1 MKRLIRNAL
10 IVLMALP
17 ALAQAMTA
25 IVYQPQL
32 RDRDVPAA
40 SWPHIF
46 EVARS
51 QGFDTLVVQW
61 TRHGDGFTVPADR
74 DWLAARFD
82 DAGKAGLKLVL
93 GLSADPDF
101 FIRQQQPVRVL
112 DGYFRRLSRDDAVL
126 AKYWAARLDPKLIS
140 GWYLA
145 AEIDDA
151 RWRDADANAVL
162 TKFLSDEARRLRS
175 VLDRPVY
182 ASSFFVGNM
191 APATYASMIGQL
203 GRDSGIR
210 LWVQDG
216 AGTGRLNVA
225 ERQVYLDAVSDR
237 ANDCQNTAGRGVVYE
252 LFIQTGDDTA
262 FKAKP
267 VPVAEARHILDK
279 RAACGGDSVFFS
291 LRYLPAL
298 NGVLPY

>member
-1 MKRLIRNAL
+1 MTRWLLAV
-10 IVLMALP
+10 VLALP

-25 IVYQPQL
+25 IMYQPQL

-46 EVARS
+46 GVARA

-61 TRHGDGFTVPADR
+61 TQHGDGFTAPADR
-74 DWLAARFD
+74 DWLAARLG
-82 DAGKAGLKLVL
+82 DARAAGLTLVL
-93 GLSADPDF
+93 GLGSDQDF

-112 DGYFRRLSRDDAVL
+112 DGYFRRLKQTNL
-126 AKYWAARLDPKLIS
+126 ALARQWAERLGPKAIA
-140 GWYLA
+140 GWYLPV
-145 AEIDDA
+145 EIDDV
-151 RWRDADANAVL
+151 RWRDADARDVL
-162 TKFLSDEARRLRS
+162 ARYLATEARQLRT
-175 VLDRPVY
+175 VLDKPVY
-182 ASSFFVGNM
+182 ATSFFVGNM
-191 APATYASMIGQL
+191 APQTYAGLIREL
-203 GRDSGIR
+203 GRGSGVR
-210 LWVQDG
+210 LWIQDG
-216 AGTGRLNVA
+216 AGTGRLNAA

-237 ANDCQNTAGRGVVYE
+237 RNDCQNPAGHGVVYE
-252 LFIQTGDDTA
+252 LFVQTGDDSA

-267 VPVAEARHILDK
+267 RSPDEARHILAK